1 MIKILIA
8 DDHKV
13 LLDGFLSIFEKEKD
27 ISVVAT
33 ATNGKEVLEL
43 LKVTDVDICLLD
55 INMPEYNGVQ
65 TCKKIMKLYPGQKVV
80 ALSMYKQSSF
90 IKRMKQNGAKGY
102 MLKDDS
108 ADELIEAIH
117 TVNSGDEYYSKQLK
131 EILLNNIFESK
142 SFNQDK
148 ITKREQEVLD
158 LIAEG
163 FTNPEIAKKLFLSE
177 HTIISHR
184 KNLISKLQAKNSV
197 ELVKIALEK
206 GFI

>member
-1 MIKILIA
+1 MINLLIA

-27 ISVVAT
+27 MNVVAT

-43 LKVTDVDICLLD
+43 LKTNVVDICLLD

-65 TCKKIMKLYPGQKVV
+65 TCKKIMKLYPHQKVV
-80 ALSMYKQSSF
+80 ALSMYRQSSF
-90 IKRMKQNGAKGY
+90 IKRMKQSGAKGY

-108 ADELIEAIH
+108 ADELIDAIRR
-117 TVNSGDEYYSKQLK
+117 VDNGEEYYSKQLK
-131 EILLNNIFESK
+131 EILLNNIFEAK
-142 SFNQDK
+142 SSNQDK
-148 ITKREQEVLD
+148 ITKREQEVLN
-158 LIAEG
+158 LLSEG
-163 FTNPEIAKKLFLSE
+163 FTNSEIAKKLFLSE

-184 KNLISKLQAKNSV
+184 KNLLSKLQAKNSV